1 VSPEVPVKL
10 ERDELGRI
18 AYLRSPWTPKDAEA
32 IRRSGVRRLH
42 ISLREDDMPFV
53 RELEG
58 IEEVQIVALG
68 VKSDGVLA
76 GLPDLRV
83 LGLQNYCDDPIDF
96 AAFKRLERLLFY
108 WRRMGETAFEAVTL
122 KSLAIHYYKESD
134 LSPLRR
140 LERLE
145 GLRIENSRRL
155 RTLDGVAALGALKV
169 LSLRDDQG
177 LADIGAL
184 ATMSHSLQELQLQL
198 CHKVN
203 DITSIGRHHDLKRL
217 SLIDCGHIPSL
228 APLAELAQLEEFYFY
243 GTTYIEDGDMTP
255 LLGMPSLRRVGFASR
270 RHNSHSVADIERLR
284 HLKESSPPLPHWR
297 W

>member
-1 VSPEVPVKL
+1 VPVKL
-10 ERDELGRI
+10 ERDELGRF
-18 AYLRSPWTPKDAEA
+18 AYMGSPWTPKDAEA
-32 IRRSGVRRLH
+32 IRRSGVRRLL
-42 ISLREDDMPFV
+42 ISLREHDMPFV

-58 IEEVQIVALG
+58 IEEVQIVAVG
-68 VKSDGVLA
+68 VKSDGVVA
-76 GLPDLRV
+76 ALPDLRV

-96 AAFKRLERLLFY
+96 AAFKRLERLLFH
-108 WRRMGETAFEAVTL
+108 WRPMGETAFDALTL
-122 KSLAIHYYKESD
+122 KSLAIHYYKELD

-177 LADIGAL
+177 LADISAL
-184 ATMSHSLQELQLQL
+184 AAMDHSLDELELHL

-203 DITSIGRHHDLKRL
+203 DIVSITRHSALRRL
-217 SLIDCGHIPSL
+217 SLIDCGNLPSL
-228 APLAELAQLEEFYFY
+228 APLAGLAHLEEFYFY
-243 GTTYIEDGDMTP
+243 GTTKIADGDMTP
-255 LLGMPSLRRVGFASR
+255 ILGMPALRKIAFASR
-270 RHNSHSVADIERLR
+270 RHYSHAVADIERLR
-284 HLKESSPPLPHWR
+284 RLKETPWLPHWR